1 MPKSLVQIPKQHK
14 DTNSSWHLYIIR
26 LKKNKNITHR
36 QLFEQFRA
44 AGILVNIHYIPI
56 YRQPYYQNL
65 GFTNQGFEEAE
76 KYYKEA
82 ISIPIFPGLTSEEQ
96 KKVIDLIEQP
106 VGFQN
111 LF

>member
-1 MPKSLVQIPKQHK
+1 
-14 DTNSSWHLYIIR
+14 LYIIR

-44 AGILVNIHYIPI
+44 AGVLVNIHYIPI
-56 YRQPYYQNL
+56 YRQPYYKDL
-65 GFTNQGFEEAE
+65 GFTADEFVQAE
-76 KYYKEA
+76 KYYEEA

-96 KKVIDLIEQP
+96 NKVVSLIKQP
-106 VGFQN
+106 IGFQN